1 MINKIRLKVSYKD
14 NLITIDVDE
23 NISFKELGAIINEK
37 LLLNKCKYYEFI
49 HNNNIIDSVEKKENV
64 NLHEYLEMN
73 QKIIYHTGTKSNP
86 YTIKIVVWDYIFD
99 SYDNTMLEK
108 FMKLVKKIN
117 KAKPK
122 QVYHL
127 NKAQRKYIDI
137 DLKDCY
143 ESLKE
148 HNFGGVYHYRFL
160 KKGKD
165 FLFVKLIYYML
176 DDKYEL
182 YLYDSK
188 DKVESEEY
196 QYLVTFYDSDRTY
209 FKGYQSRYRNTFVIC
224 KDGKTLR
231 SADFVYLYI
240 SLNYLTYM
248 LNTVDS
254 EYLFASHDN
263 CLVYDIA
270 SDKYWSE

>member
-1 MINKIRLKVSYKD
+1 
-14 NLITIDVDE
+14 
-23 NISFKELGAIINEK
+23 
-37 LLLNKCKYYEFI
+37 
-49 HNNNIIDSVEKKENV
+49 
-64 NLHEYLEMN
+64 
-73 QKIIYHTGTKSNP
+73 
-86 YTIKIVVWDYIFD
+86 
-99 SYDNTMLEK
+99 
-108 FMKLVKKIN
+108 
-117 KAKPK
+117 
-122 QVYHL
+122 
-127 NKAQRKYIDI
+127 
-137 DLKDCY
+137 
-143 ESLKE
+143 
-148 HNFGGVYHYRFL
+148 
-160 KKGKD
+160 
-165 FLFVKLIYYML
+165 ML

-188 DKVESEEY
+188 DKVESDEY